1 MNHVIAAD
9 EQGENV
15 ISVKQSTLDEELDGA
30 PLCIKIDVE
39 GYETSTLQGGLNTL
53 KNKGLYAVIME
64 LNGSGNRYG
73 YDEGEILGLMASY
86 GFKPYAYQPFERRLI
101 PLKGKN
107 TIGTGNTLFIR
118 DRALIQERIKTAR
131 GIKVHGVSI

>member
-9 EQGENV
+9 ETSENV
-15 ISVKQSTLDEELDGA
+15 ISVKQSTLDDELDSA

-39 GYETSTLQGGLNTL
+39 GYETPTLQGGLNTL
-53 KNKGLYAVIME
+53 KNKGLCAVIME

-73 YDEGEILGLMASY
+73 YDEDKILGLMSSY
-86 GFKPYAYQPFERRLI
+86 GFKPYAYTPFERRLI